1 MPGLMLYVLTFK
13 WLGLPLKSLVYG
25 CDGGSQNESC
35 KNNGPGSPAL
45 SLCFSAN
52 CYFPFKCATIS
63 AQSDELSM
71 SQNESLNALTY
82 AVRGKV
88 ILKYTAQLTLIQAIL
103 VTIPVLVSLRY
114 GEYTSGLHFLVIAAA
129 LAGLSLPWVRLPA
142 PTDIQTNE
150 AMSIAAISFLIGA
163 GAMVYPFIAE
173 GIPFVDSIF
182 EAVSGITTTGLST
195 LNSVED
201 KSMTFLFARAW
212 MQWYG
217 GLGIVVLSL
226 ALLMGH
232 PAAFRRLIEPASL
245 EANLTTGMR
254 THARHAVIIYMAF
267 TLIITTALWIAGLDV
282 FTALLHAL
290 SSISTGGFSSF
301 DNNLSGLDIPVANTI
316 ITFGGLLGA
325 VSLSLFYRV
334 YSRGLRE
341 VVIDAETMALLR
353 TTFLTCLL
361 LALLMFASGRLTG
374 LNGLS
379 DAFLLGVSAQTTTG
393 FSNIDVSQLEPAS
406 KTVLIASMSIGGEVG
421 STAGGIKI
429 LRLLILL
436 RLLQFVIRRTA
447 LPRHAFLEPRMKDR
461 RLDNSEIIA
470 VISLLTGFGAVVL
483 LSWIPFLIL
492 GYDPLNAL
500 FDIVSATSTTG
511 LSAGITQTDLPAFLK
526 GVLCFDMLA
535 GRLEVIALL
544 VLLYPGTWF
553 GTRAGSL

>member
-1 MPGLMLYVLTFK
+1 MSRVFVF
-13 WLGLPLKSLVYG
+13 LPIAFFHS
-25 CDGGSQNESC
+25 
-35 KNNGPGSPAL
+35 
-45 SLCFSAN
+45 
-52 CYFPFKCATIS
+52 S
-63 AQSDELSM
+63 AQQSVLNPIELSM
-71 SQNESLNALTY
+71 SQNESLNVLTY

-114 GEYTSGLHFLVIAAA
+114 GEYTTGLHFLVISAA
-129 LAGLSLPWVRLPA
+129 LAALSLPWVRLSTPI
-142 PTDIQTNE
+142 DIQTNE

-163 GAMVYPFIAE
+163 GAMVYPFMAG
-173 GIPFVDSIF
+173 GIPFVDSVF

-232 PAAFRRLIEPASL
+232 PAVFRRLIEPASL
-245 EANLTTGMR
+245 EANLATGMR
-254 THARHAVIIYMAF
+254 TYARHAVVIYVTF
-267 TLIITTALWIAGLDV
+267 TLIIATALWIAGLDI

-301 DNNLSGLDIPVANTI
+301 DNSLSGFDIPLAKAI
-316 ITFGGLLGA
+316 IIFGGLLGA
-325 VSLSLFYRV
+325 VSLPLFYRI

-341 VVIDAETMALLR
+341 IVIDAETMGLLR
-353 TTFLTCLL
+353 TTFLICLL

-374 LNGLS
+374 LEGLA
-379 DAFLLGVSAQTTTG
+379 DALLLGISAQTTTG

-447 LPRHAFLEPRMKDR
+447 LPRHAFLEPRLKDR
-461 RLDNSEIIA
+461 RIDDSEIIA
-470 VISLLTGFGAVVL
+470 VISLLIGFGAVVL

-511 LSAGITQTDLPAFLK
+511 LSAGVTQMDLPALLK

-544 VLLYPGTWF
+544 VLLYPRTWF
-553 GTRAGSL
+553 GTRASSL